1 MPGQFRPHESA
12 HPVATGSSNN
22 ESCGR
27 LYALV
32 DAAARRLQT
41 ADVVAAVKFR
51 TGGAVDDPVRE
62 HHVIDRASAAAAG
75 KNIDP
80 DYVAAVFRDQIDAT
94 NAIEHFR
101 FAEWRLAPG
110 AAPVSAPDLAQIRTV
125 IDRLDQILVDEIA
138 TQWDSLHSAAC
149 GTYVDEARN
158 SVALAR
164 RLDDFSR
171 RALIYATHS
180 YCGVTDSA

>member
-1 MPGQFRPHESA
+1 MPRHSRPHESA
-12 HPVATGSSNN
+12 QSVATDSSNR
-22 ESCGR
+22 ESDCP

-32 DAAARRLQT
+32 DAAAQRLQT
-41 ADVVAAVKFR
+41 ADAVAAVKFR

-62 HHVIDRASAAAAG
+62 EHVINRASAAAAG

-80 DYVAAVFRDQIDAT
+80 GYVATVFRDQIDAT

-101 FAEWRLAPG
+101 FAEWRLDPDAVPLT
-110 AAPVSAPDLAQIRTV
+110 APDLAQTRAV
-125 IDRLDQILVDEIA
+125 IDRLDQILVDEMA
-138 TQWDSLHSAAC
+138 AQWDSLRSQAGGA
-149 GTYVDEARN
+149 YLDEATN

-171 RALIYATHS
+171 RALAYATHS
-180 YCGVTDSA
+180 YCGAANSP